1 MRKPDRWALLGT
13 VAALWLGWIAFA
25 TLVTVAQHA
34 AWSHQAHVQALAGF
48 R

>member
-1 MRKPDRWALLGT
+1 MLDRWSLLGN

-25 TLVTVAQHA
+25 TLYTVAQHA
-34 AWSHQAHVQALAGF
+34 AWSHQAAHAALEAF